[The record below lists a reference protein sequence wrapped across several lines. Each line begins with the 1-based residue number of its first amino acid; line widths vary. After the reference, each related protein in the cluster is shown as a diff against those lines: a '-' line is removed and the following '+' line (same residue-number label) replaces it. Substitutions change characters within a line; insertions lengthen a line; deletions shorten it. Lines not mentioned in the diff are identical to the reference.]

1 MSTCC
6 GVQSCSSGPTHR
18 FISAQAGEAAYLSAH
33 VRGGECYLQTVCWS
47 SQRRSQGARQ
57 DLGKRILGADFLMS
71 QLGRGMKVG
80 LFEAELIGV

>member
-1 MSTCC
+1 MSA
-6 GVQSCSSGPTHR
+6 GV
-18 FISAQAGEAAYLSAH
+18 SATYRLCAGALRDA
-33 VRGGECYLQTVCWS
+33 C
-47 SQRRSQGARQ
+47 QGARQ

>member
-1 MSTCC
+1 MCRAAPLAPPTGSYLHRQAKLLTFLLMSA
-6 GVQSCSSGPTHR
+6 GV
-18 FISAQAGEAAYLSAH
+18 SATYRLCAGA
-33 VRGGECYLQTVCWS
+33 
-47 SQRRSQGARQ
+47 QGARQ